1 MPTKIDALT
10 VTVILFGIGTAVTGT
25 LQMLLA

>member
-1 MPTKIDALT
+1 MSFKVDSLT
-10 VTVILFGIGTAVTGT
+10 LVVILFGVGTAVTGT

>member
-1 MPTKIDALT
+1 MSAKVDVLT
-10 VTVILFGIGTAVTGT
+10 VAVILFSVGTAVTGT

>member
-1 MPTKIDALT
+1 MTTKIDALT

>member
-1 MPTKIDALT
+1 MTSRVDALT
-10 VTVILFGIGTAVTGT
+10 VTVIIFSVGTAVTGT